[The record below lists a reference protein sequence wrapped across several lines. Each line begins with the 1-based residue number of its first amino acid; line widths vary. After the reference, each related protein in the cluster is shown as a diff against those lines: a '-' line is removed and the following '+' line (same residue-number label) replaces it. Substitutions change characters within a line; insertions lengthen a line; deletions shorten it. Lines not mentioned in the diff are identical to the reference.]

1 MPGPIAG
8 VRVLEL
14 AQIMAGPACGL
25 MLADLGA
32 EVIKIE
38 KTAGGDDT
46 RKFLPPDI
54 NGESAAFMM
63 MNRNKKGLALNL
75 KEQEG
80 INIFKKMVEQSDV
93 VIENFRKG
101 TLEKLGIGY
110 EDLKKINPKIILCE
124 ISGYGRT
131 GPYADK
137 GGFDLVAQ
145 GMSGLMSI
153 TGESS
158 DKPPMKVGA
167 PLTDITAGILGATG
181 VLAALINRDKT
192 GKGQRVDTSLY
203 EAGIVHTY
211 WQSAIAGATGKSPG
225 PLGSAHP
232 LTAPYQAFKTKDNWI
247 TIGASNQNNW
257 MNLLN
262 AIERVDLQEDDR
274 FKDNNSRMKNLKA
287 LAPILQEELLKKT
300 SNEWIKIFDEKG
312 LPCGPIN
319 SITEMQN
326 DPHTLDRK
334 MVIEVDNKKAGKS
347 KAIGMPIKFS
357 DTNANTEIG
366 APNFGQHTDEILI
379 QFGYSAE
386 QIKDY
391 KDKGIVA

>member
-110 EDLKKINPKIILCE
+110 DDLKKINPKIILCE

-274 FKDNNSRMKNLKA
+274 FKDNNSRMKNLEA

-300 SNEWIKIFDEKG
+300 SIEWIKIFDDKG

-319 SITEMQN
+319 SIAEMHN

-366 APNFGQHTDEILI
+366 APNFGQHTDEILV
-379 QFGYSAE
+379 QFGYSAD

>member
-262 AIERVDLQEDDR
+262 AIERFDLQEDDR
-274 FKDNNSRMKNLKA
+274 FKDNNSRMKNLEA

-319 SITEMQN
+319 SITEMHN

-366 APNFGQHTDEILI
+366 APNFGQHTDEILV
-379 QFGYSAE
+379 QFGYSAD

>member
-1 MPGPIAG
+1 MPGPIAE

-101 TLEKLGIGY
+101 TLEKLGISY

-262 AIERVDLQEDDR
+262 AIQRIDLQEDDR
-274 FKDNNSRMKNLKA
+274 FKDNNSRMKNLEA

-300 SNEWIKIFDEKG
+300 SNEWIKIFDDKG

-319 SITEMQN
+319 SITEMHN

>member
-1 MPGPIAG
+1 MPGPIAE

-32 EVIKIE
+32 EGIKIE

-181 VLAALINRDKT
+181 VLAALINREKT

-274 FKDNNSRMKNLKA
+274 FKDNNSRMKNLEA

-319 SITEMQN
+319 SITEMYN

-357 DTNANTEIG
+357 ETNANTEIG

>member
-32 EVIKIE
+32 EIIKIE

-203 EAGIVHTY
+203 EAGIIHTY

-274 FKDNNSRMKNLKA
+274 FKDNNSRMKNLEA